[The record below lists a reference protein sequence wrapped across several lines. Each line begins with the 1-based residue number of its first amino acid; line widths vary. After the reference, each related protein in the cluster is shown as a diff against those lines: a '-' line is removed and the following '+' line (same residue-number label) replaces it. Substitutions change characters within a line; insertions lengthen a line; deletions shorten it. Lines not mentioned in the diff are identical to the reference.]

1 MKDMH
6 IIAVKTSFVG
16 YITKDGEY
24 LGKTLPPAIMVK
36 LKERTWNSIIHA
48 KLNYSL

>member
-6 IIAVKTSFVG
+6 IIAVKTSFVE
-16 YITKDGEY
+16 YITKDEEY

-36 LKERTWNSIIHA
+36 LKERTWNLI
-48 KLNYSL
+48 YSCKA